1 MKVRLLRNLGEG
13 WPPLKVGE
21 IVDVSSAI
29 GEALLGQN
37 LAELMPIQAV
47 PPAPAVPISIP
58 KAEPAAAQESKGT
71 ARKNKDK

>member
-21 IVDVSSAI
+21 IADVDDAI
-29 GEALLGQN
+29 GEALLGQS

-47 PPAPAVPISIP
+47 PPAPAAPISIP
-58 KAEPAAAQESKGT
+58 QAEPDAAQKSKGS